1 MMLSADAKP
10 YTFSFDPTKTAL
22 LLIDFQRDF
31 LESGGFGDVQGGN
44 LAAVQAS
51 VRPATAV
58 LALAR
63 RAGLTIVHTRE
74 GHEPGLR
81 DCPTCKLTRQAN
93 APDSKHTVVIG
104 GVGPK
109 GSRLLVRGEYMH
121 DLIDQLKPILGE
133 FLIDKPGK
141 GAFYATEL
149 HQILVNGA
157 VSHLIIVGVTT
168 ECCVTTT
175 LREANDRGF
184 ECLLVSDATDGY
196 VPEFK
201 DVSLSMITFSEGLFG
216 YVCDSASIL
225 APLEK
230 YAGEREAAAPMTWDG
245 SMDIQTLKSLY
256 AKGLITPEDVVNEVY
271 KRLNRPAV
279 DPAVW
284 LHVFPHAEAVRR
296 ARELSKAY
304 PDPAARHPLFGI
316 PFSVKDSIDIKGVPT
331 TAACP
336 QYAYVAEK
344 DAPSFAM
351 LIEAGCIVI
360 GKVNL
365 DQLATGL
372 VGMRSPYGQPASVFS
387 SDYVSGGSST
397 GSCVSVASNQVSF
410 SLATDTA
417 GSGRIPSA
425 FNNII
430 GFKPTRGTITVAGVV
445 PCCLSL
451 DCIAIE
457 ASTVADA
464 RIVWSTLFHI
474 DEEEPFSKVSRPSW
488 ALAPRAVLQPKET
501 FKFAIPPVHSESR
514 NLVTTEFN
522 QLFEAAVHLVEEIGG
537 QLVSNVDYT
546 VFENAGRLLYEGSF
560 VAERVSGV
568 REWYDAHPVPTE
580 PGVVDPLLPE
590 IRAIY
595 SAAAN
600 NFSAVDAWSD
610 ALKMMNSQRLAQVE
624 YEKIHVL
631 VVPTA
636 PIHPTKAQYLADPI
650 ALNHKLGKFTHY
662 ANILDLTGVSC
673 PAGFTEYGMPFAI
686 TILGPSFSDGM
697 VLEIAQRFEAA
708 FCQPAGIN
716 GKRAALGGQPVDSR
730 DSHNPTLDV

>member
-1 MMLSADAKP
+1 MLLSADAKP
-10 YTFSFDPTKTAL
+10 YAFTFEPAKTAL
-22 LLIDFQRDF
+22 ILVDFQRDF
-31 LESGGFGDVQGGN
+31 LENGGFGDLQGGN

-51 VRPATAV
+51 VGPAAAV
-58 LALAR
+58 LKLAR
-63 RAGLTIVHTRE
+63 RVGLTVVHTRE

-81 DCPTCKLTRQAN
+81 DCPTCKLTRLAN
-93 APDSKHTVVIG
+93 APNSKHTVVIG
-104 GVGPK
+104 GVGPS
-109 GSRLLVRGEYMH
+109 GSRLLVRGEHMH
-121 DLIDQLKPILGE
+121 DLIDELKPIPGE
-133 FLIDKPGK
+133 FVIDKPGK

-157 VSHLIIVGVTT
+157 ISHLIIVGVTT

-184 ECLLVSDATDGY
+184 ECVLVSDATDGY

-201 DVSLSMITFSEGLFG
+201 AASLEMITFSEGLFG
-216 YVCDSASIL
+216 YVCNSSSIL

-230 YAGEREAAAPMTWDG
+230 YAEQRESAAPTTWDG
-245 SMDIQTLKSLY
+245 SMDILTLQSLY
-256 AKGLITPEDVVNEVY
+256 SKGVITPEDVVDEVY
-271 KRLNRPAV
+271 KRFKLPTA

-284 LHVFPHAEAVRR
+284 LHVFPYAEVVER
-296 ARELSKAY
+296 ARELLKAY

-316 PFSVKDSIDIKGVPT
+316 PFSVKDSIDIGGVTT

-336 QYAYVAEK
+336 EYAYVAEK
-344 DAPSFAM
+344 DAASYAA
-351 LIEAGCIVI
+351 LIKSGCIAI

-387 SDYVSGGSST
+387 SDYVSGGSSS

-417 GSGRIPSA
+417 GSGRVPAA

-430 GFKPTRGTITVAGVV
+430 GFKPTRGTIPAAGVV

-457 ASTVADA
+457 ASTVADV
-464 RIVWSTLFHI
+464 RTVWTTLFNI
-474 DEEEPFSKVSRPSW
+474 DEREAFSKVSRPPW
-488 ALAPRAVLQPKET
+488 ALAPRAVLQPEES
-501 FKFAIPPVHSESR
+501 FKFAVPPLDSESR
-514 NLVTTEFN
+514 KLATREFN
-522 QLFEAAVHLVEEIGG
+522 QLFDAAAGLMKTIGG
-537 QLVSNVDYT
+537 KLVNDVDYT
-546 VFENAGRLLYEGSF
+546 VFEDAGRLLYEGSF

-568 REWYDAHPVPTE
+568 REWYDAHPAPT
-580 PGVVDPLLPE
+580 DPDAKDALLPE

-595 SAAAN
+595 SAAAS
-600 NFSAVDAWSD
+600 NFSAADAWSD
-610 ALKMMNSQRLAQVE
+610 AFKMMSSQRLAQVE
-624 YEKIHVL
+624 YGKMNVL
-631 VVPTA
+631 VVPTV
-636 PIHPTKAQYLADPI
+636 PMHPTKAQYLADPI
-650 ALNHKLGKFTHY
+650 ALNHKLGKFTHF

-673 PAGFTEYGMPFAI
+673 PAGFTEDGMPFAI

-708 FCQPAGIN
+708 FGKPAGVN
-716 GKRAALGGQPVDSR
+716 GKCGAISIP
-730 DSHNPTLDV
+730 